1 MNNPARIPPG
11 ARFSSLVLGGMA
23 LAGVAAVLFA
33 TQWGAGISPGSTRY
47 VGAARSLLAGQG
59 VSVLSGDGSAV
70 PLTKWPP
77 LFPIMLAAV
86 GAVGSDPLEAARW
99 VNALFFGGNVLL
111 VGLAVRRASGSA
123 LLHAALA
130 SLLMLVSVDMLYIH
144 AMAWAEPSFIF
155 FGLLGLSMVAR
166 HLEKP
171 RWPVLLL
178 AGASLGAAF
187 LDRYAGAS
195 NVATAVVALLLW
207 DKRAGVRKIADAGVL
222 AFVATAPMAV
232 WLARNL
238 ATTGDATSRAFGFRP
253 LLAGQVPL
261 ILDVLC
267 GWLAPVDAPA
277 ALRMGVLA
285 LSACLIVWLWWRGR
299 LVPRTTDGTDR
310 TVGVLVLS
318 VLAYAAFLALS
329 ISFLDPPPTP
339 VDFRLLGVLYP
350 STVVVAVSLGYRA
363 AGAGSGVRS
372 RGAVLT
378 GAALLL
384 VVVGAGRALPWLAER
399 HADGLGYASQAWVQS
414 ETIQLV
420 RSLPAGTRIFSNASD
435 AVYILTGRPGYPIPP
450 KSSVETGIINEGF
463 AGQMATVEAVMKRY
477 SEVLVYL
484 RPANWRW
491 NLPSEGEL
499 VGMLGLTLVVEGGDG
514 AIY

>member
-1 MNNPARIPPG
+1 M
-11 ARFSSLVLGGMA
+11 
-23 LAGVAAVLFA
+23 AGVAAVVYA
-33 TQWGAGISPGSTRY
+33 TQWGAGISPDSTRY

-77 LFPIMLAAV
+77 LFPILLAAV
-86 GAVGSDPLEAARW
+86 GATGIDPLEAARW

-111 VGLAVRRASGSA
+111 VGLLVRQATGTA

-144 AMAWAEPSFIF
+144 AMAWTEPSFIF

-171 RWPVLLL
+171 SWPVLLL
-178 AGASLGAAF
+178 AAASLGAAF

-207 DKRAGVRKIADAGVL
+207 SRRGCARKVIDAGVL
-222 AFVATAPMAV
+222 AFVAAAPMAV
-232 WLARNL
+232 WLVRNL

-261 ILDVLC
+261 ILEVLS
-267 GWLAPVDAPA
+267 GWLAPIDAPA

-285 LSACLIVWLWWRGR
+285 LGACLIAWLWWRGR
-299 LVPRTTDGTDR
+299 LVPRTTGGADR

-329 ISFLDPPPTP
+329 ISFFDPPPTP
-339 VDFRLLGVLYP
+339 VDFRLLGVMYP
-350 STVVVAVSLGYRA
+350 SAVVVVSLGYRRPERA
-363 AGAGSGVRS
+363 AG
-372 RGAVLT
+372 
-378 GAALLL
+378 
-384 VVVGAGRALPWLAER
+384 
-399 HADGLGYASQAWVQS
+399 WV
-414 ETIQLV
+414 
-420 RSLPAGTRIFSNASD
+420 
-435 AVYILTGRPGYPIPP
+435 
-450 KSSVETGIINEGF
+450 
-463 AGQMATVEAVMKRY
+463 
-477 SEVLVYL
+477 
-484 RPANWRW
+484 
-491 NLPSEGEL
+491 
-499 VGMLGLTLVVEGGDG
+499 
-514 AIY
+514 